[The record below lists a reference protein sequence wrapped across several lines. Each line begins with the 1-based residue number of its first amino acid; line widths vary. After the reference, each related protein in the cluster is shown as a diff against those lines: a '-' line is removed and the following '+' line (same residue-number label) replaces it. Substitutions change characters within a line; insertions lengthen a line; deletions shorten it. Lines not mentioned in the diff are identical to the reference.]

1 VEAAVAHRRL
11 EGMEAASASSAPIT
25 TLQDV
30 AHLAPAPAPL
40 LRLSGI
46 VKHWRTLERPVLD
59 NMDLDLEAGQAV
71 HISGRNGV
79 GKTTLLRIV
88 TGLIM
93 PDRGELEIGGCH
105 PERDRLDYQRQV
117 AFLPAGD
124 RGLYARL
131 PVKRH
136 LDFWCRVNFVSRE
149 RRRTLVADALER
161 FDLTALAGRRVDR
174 LSMGQR
180 QRVRLAGLLLHD
192 PRVVMLDE
200 PLNSLDDEG
209 IALVISVTGD
219 VVARGGIV
227 IWCSPAGEQTG
238 VEFDRAYVLENG
250 KLVQR

>member
-1 VEAAVAHRRL
+1 VEAAVARRRL

-30 AHLAPAPAPL
+30 PHLAPAPAPL

-59 NMDLDLEAGQAV
+59 HVDLDLGAGQAV

-93 PDRGELEIGGCH
+93 PDRGGLELNGLD
-105 PERDRLDYQRQV
+105 PERDRVDYQRQV

-131 PVKRH
+131 SVKRH
-136 LDFWCRVNFVSRE
+136 LDFWCRVGFVPRE
-149 RRRTLVADALER
+149 RRRALVAEALER
-161 FDLTALAGRRVDR
+161 FHLTELASRRVDR

-209 IALVISVTGD
+209 IELVISVTRD

-227 IWCSPAGEQTG
+227 IWCSPAGERTG
-238 VEFDRAYVLENG
+238 LDFDCAYVLEGG

>member
-1 VEAAVAHRRL
+1 
-11 EGMEAASASSAPIT
+11 MEAASASSAPL
-25 TLQDV
+25 TLQD
-30 AHLAPAPAPL
+30 APHLAPAPAPL

-59 NMDLDLEAGQAV
+59 HLDLDLDAGQAI

-93 PDRGELEIGGCH
+93 PDKGELEIGGLN

-131 PVKRH
+131 SVRRH
-136 LDFWCRVNFVSRE
+136 LDFWCRLGFVPRHSR
-149 RRRTLVADALER
+149 RALVGDALER
-161 FDLTALAGRRVDR
+161 FDLTPLAERRVDR

-180 QRVRLAGLLLHD
+180 QRVRLAGLMLHD
-192 PRVVMLDE
+192 PQVLMLDE
-200 PLNSLDDEG
+200 PLTSLDEDG
-209 IALVISVTGD
+209 VALVASV
-219 VVARGGIV
+219 VRAVAARGGV
-227 IWCSPAGEQTG
+227 AIWCSPGREQAGL
-238 VEFDRAYVLENG
+238 EFHHSYVLERG
-250 KLVQR
+250 SLVLR

>member
-1 VEAAVAHRRL
+1 
-11 EGMEAASASSAPIT
+11 MEAASASSAPLT
-25 TLQDV
+25 TPQDGP
-30 AHLAPAPAPL
+30 HLAPAPAPL

-46 VKHWRTLERPVLD
+46 VKHWRTLDRPVLD
-59 NMDLDLEAGQAV
+59 HVDLELRAGQAV

-93 PDRGELEIGGCH
+93 PDRGELEINGLH

-131 PVKRH
+131 SVKRH
-136 LDFWCRVNFVSRE
+136 LDFWCRVGFVSRE
-149 RRRTLVADALER
+149 RRRTLVREALER
-161 FDLTALAGRRVDR
+161 FELTGLAGRRVDR

-180 QRVRLAGLLLHD
+180 QRVRLAGLLLHE
-192 PRVVMLDE
+192 PQVLMLDE

-209 IALVISVTGD
+209 IELVISVTRD

-227 IWCSPAGEQTG
+227 IWCSPAGERTG
-238 VEFDRAYVLENG
+238 LEFDRAYVLESG

>member
-1 VEAAVAHRRL
+1 
-11 EGMEAASASSAPIT
+11 MEAASASSAPLT
-25 TLQDV
+25 SLHDGP
-30 AHLAPAPAPL
+30 HLAPAPAPL
-40 LRLSGI
+40 MRLSGI

-59 NMDLDLEAGQAV
+59 HVDLELPEGEAV

-93 PDRGELEIGGCH
+93 PDKGELEIKGLH
-105 PERDRLDYQRQV
+105 PERDRLEYQRQV

-136 LDFWCRVNFVSRE
+136 LDFWCRVAFVPRE
-149 RRRTLVADALER
+149 RRRTLVAEALDR
-161 FDLTALAGRRVDR
+161 FHLRELADRRVDR

-200 PLNSLDDEG
+200 PLNSLDEDG
-209 IALVISVTGD
+209 IDLVISVMRD
-219 VVARGGIV
+219 VVAAGGV
-227 IWCSPAGEQTG
+227 LIWCSPAGERTG
-238 VEFDRAYVLENG
+238 IDFDRAYVLEDG

>member
-1 VEAAVAHRRL
+1 
-11 EGMEAASASSAPIT
+11 MEAASASSAPIT
-25 TLQDV
+25 SLQDV
-30 AHLAPAPAPL
+30 PHLAPAPAPL

-46 VKHWRTLERPVLD
+46 VKHWRTLDHPVLD
-59 NMDLDLEAGQAV
+59 HVDLELGAGQAV

-93 PDRGELEIGGCH
+93 PDAGELEIAGLN
-105 PERDRLDYQRQV
+105 PERDRLEYQRQV

-131 PVKRH
+131 PVRRH
-136 LDFWCRVNFVSRE
+136 LDFWCRVGFVPRAK
-149 RRRTLVADALER
+149 RRILVADALER
-161 FDLTALAGRRVDR
+161 FNLVELAGRRVDR

-192 PRVVMLDE
+192 PSVLMLDE

-209 IALVISVTGD
+209 IELVVSVVRD
-219 VVARGGIV
+219 VAERGGVV

-238 VEFDRAYVLENG
+238 LDFDRAYTLESG
-250 KLVQR
+250 KLAER